1 MLDLQ
6 PIKDRLAA
14 ATPGP
19 WTASPNV
26 QPHGVAA
33 VAEVNT
39 VLVLSSGPLYGSPA
53 QDADLIAN
61 APTDLAALVAE
72 VERLRKSLAETQFL
86 VDSYSE
92 ALYEAEADAARL
104 RAAIKRHR
112 ETTTLRLGGASPW
125 ATDIELWAVLDA

>member
-1 MLDLQ
+1 MRPMLDLQ
-6 PIKDRLAA
+6 PIKARLAA

-26 QPHGVAA
+26 QPRGVAA

-72 VERLRKSLAETQFL
+72 VERLRAAIETHWRTTRGGTEQDRTL
-86 VDSYSE
+86 WGW
-92 ALYEAEADAARL
+92 ADA
-104 RAAIKRHR
+104 
-112 ETTTLRLGGASPW
+112 
-125 ATDIELWAVLDA
+125 

>member
-1 MLDLQ
+1 MTTRMLDLQ

-26 QPHGVAA
+26 QPLGVAA

-39 VLVLSSGPLYGSPA
+39 VLVLASGPLYGSPMR
-53 QDADLIAN
+53 DASLIAN

-72 VERLRKSLAETQFL
+72 VERLRGILADRLQT
-86 VDSYSE
+86 SE
-92 ALYEAEADAARL
+92 FDDA
-104 RAAIKRHR
+104 
-112 ETTTLRLGGASPW
+112 
-125 ATDIELWAVLDA
+125 